1 MRFPGTLSARI
12 IIGFAVLIVTFG
24 GISLS
29 AVLTTDQLNSTI
41 RAIRVGYLQLALGSR
56 DLSEKQQGLLSYL
69 REELTTESTPRRVE
83 MRLRRLREPRDK
95 FLVLI
100 EKTLAEL
107 PDIPVVHARDIRRAA
122 ADVREIRALVGETE
136 PLYAQLLADPPLDKL
151 IAPPGRTGAGAA
163 SGRGATN
170 PGSGPGPVEPGSGS
184 GAAPSAP
191 GPAPPASGSAPSA
204 PGAGPAT
211 PPVSGSVI
219 GGAAPPE
226 GREPAAVSAGES
238 ALRRLKSLE
247 SRINAKTLS
256 LEHRQRDDVQDT
268 ARGLERG
275 ARKMRLLT
283 ILWGAIALVVG
294 LLITIWATVNLRP
307 LRRLRD
313 AAREIARGDYG
324 QRIEERGP
332 REVADLAREFNTMG
346 SAIQEREHEL
356 VRTER
361 LAAVGKMAAMI
372 AHEVRNPLS
381 SIGLNTELLEE
392 EISELTSEHGDRATE
407 ARSLCRAIQSELD
420 RLTAITEEYLHF
432 ARLPKPKL
440 QEEALGTI
448 VKSIVD
454 FERESMS
461 ARGISLEVDLAD
473 DLPPVM
479 VDEAQLRQALL
490 NLLRNA
496 GEAVAEV
503 GSGRVKVHTRR
514 GAQPRTAEVV
524 VEDDGPGIVEELA
537 GKIFDPFFSTRE
549 GGTGLGLAL
558 THQIVRDHGGTIRV
572 ESQPGHG
579 ASFIVSLLCRRQRAV
594 VIPMISRGG
603 RPPPAAAGPDRSRR

>member
-41 RAIRVGYLQLALGSR
+41 RAIRVGYLELAMNSR
-56 DLSEKQQGLLSYL
+56 DLNQKQQGLFSYL
-69 REELTTESTPRRVE
+69 DELAEESSPRR
-83 MRLRRLREPRDK
+83 MMLRLRRLREPRRN
-95 FLVLI
+95 FLDAIDGNL
-100 EKTLAEL
+100 TDLSA
-107 PDIPVVHARDIRRAA
+107 IPSVRARDIARVRADAEAIRR
-122 ADVREIRALVGETE
+122 LVDRTE
-136 PLYAQLLADPPLDKL
+136 PLYQQLLDDPPFEKR
-151 IAPPGRTGAGAA
+151 AGGPTGA
-163 SGRGATN
+163 N
-170 PGSGPGPVEPGSGS
+170 
-184 GAAPSAP
+184 APSAP
-191 GPAPPASGSAPSA
+191 PRPTGETRLPDSRPSA
-204 PGAGPAT
+204 VDDT
-211 PPVSGSVI
+211 PL
-219 GGAAPPE
+219 E
-226 GREPAAVSAGES
+226 
-238 ALRRLKSLE
+238 RLKRLE
-247 SRINAKTLS
+247 SQISGMTHRFET
-256 LEHRQRDDVQDT
+256 RQRTDVRGT

-275 ARKMRLLT
+275 AEKMRFLT

-294 LLITIWATVNLRP
+294 VLMAIWATVNLRP

-324 QRIEERGP
+324 QRIDERGP

-346 SAIQEREHEL
+346 SAIQEREREL

-372 AHEVRNPLS
+372 THEVRNPLS

-392 EISELTSEHGDRATE
+392 ELGELAAGQGEKAAE
-407 ARSLCRAIQSELD
+407 ARTLCRSIQAELD
-420 RLTAITEEYLHF
+420 RLTAITEEYLYF

-440 QEEALGTI
+440 QEEALGPI

-454 FERESMS
+454 FERESMA
-461 ARGISLEVDLAD
+461 ARGIALEVELAA
-473 DLPPVM
+473 DLPPAM
-479 VDEAQLRQALL
+479 VDESQLRQALL

-496 GEAVAEV
+496 SEAVAEV
-503 GSGRVKVHTRR
+503 GSGGVRVYTRR

-537 GKIFDPFFSTRE
+537 AKIFDPFFSTKD

-558 THQIVRDHGGTIRV
+558 THQIVRDHGGSIRV
-572 ESQPGHG
+572 DSRPGHG
-579 ASFIVSLLCRRQRAV
+579 AAFIVALPIA
-594 VIPMISRGG
+594 G
-603 RPPPAAAGPDRSRR
+603 AAS